1 MRVLICAQAFPP
13 LAKNAGG
20 VAKRYLSLCR
30 ACIDGLGWKVGLLTP
45 VNAEKSGEDDVD
57 RWLETENLK
66 HIRARGMQCTSV
78 DGKVVFWDIFSIYN
92 TCTFIHAVLCGGYDL
107 CIMDD
112 VPFRLV
118 ALLLTRALGMPS
130 ITTTHT
136 DITHLATY
144 RGVTAKFAWRLHL
157 AAARVVAVHASV
169 SQVFAETL
177 RLRYG
182 TPVQAVWP
190 VILWSPV
197 FRRPL
202 EDFAEQAAV
211 ERARWIKLLGFEPKA
226 IFLSAS
232 RWSSE
237 KRIHLLMHCIPEGC
251 ALVIVGDST
260 SEYADLIESSRSDNV
275 LPLRKM
281 LQAEE
286 LRTAFAACDV
296 LVSASNFETL
306 GNVVIEA
313 WCSGAP
319 VAVQPAQGH
328 LEFVRDG
335 ENSFLVD
342 FDDTAGARQK
352 LAQIVQG
359 GCGQAVQP
367 ALRELG
373 ERFRTQDFAS
383 EVHEALFEPAIR
395 QQSRWRRCPRRFL
408 VEPLLRIGLMV
419 LWFFM
424 WLIFGTFTRIFY
436 CVSRNPRFKFLPGAG
451 KAVEAETVQAK
462 AHSTA
467 AAKEAWSITVHTP
480 NSVDNRI
487 FAKQGG
493 A

>member
-30 ACIDGLGWKVGLLTP
+30 ACIDGLGGKVGLLTP

-57 RWLETENLK
+57 RWLETGALR

-78 DGKVVFWDIFSIYN
+78 DGKVIFWDIFSIYN

-144 RGVTAKFAWRLHL
+144 RGITAKLAWRMHL
-157 AAARVVAVHASV
+157 MAARVVAVHATV
-169 SQVFAETL
+169 SKVFAETL
-177 RLRYG
+177 HSRYG
-182 TPVQAVWP
+182 IPVQAVWP
-190 VILWSPV
+190 AILWSPV

-202 EDFAEQAAV
+202 DEFADQAAA

-237 KRIHLLMHCIPEGC
+237 KRIHLLLHCIPDGC

-281 LQAEE
+281 LQADE
-286 LRTAFAACDV
+286 LRTAYAACDV

-313 WCSGAP
+313 WCSGVP

-335 ENSFLVD
+335 QNSFLID
-342 FDDTAGARQK
+342 FDDAAGARQR
-352 LAQIVQG
+352 LAQIVQD

-367 ALRELG
+367 ALSALG
-373 ERFRTQDFAS
+373 EHFRTQDFPH
-383 EVHEALFEPAIR
+383 EVQEALLEPAMR
-395 QQSRWRRCPRRFL
+395 TRRRWRSCVRRCF
-408 VEPLLRIGLMV
+408 VEPPLRIGLML
-419 LWFFM
+419 LWLFM
-424 WLIFGTFTRIFY
+424 WLILGAFTRIFY
-436 CVSRNPRFKFLPGAG
+436 CASRNPRFKFLRGAG
-451 KAVEAETVQAK
+451 KAVEVETQSSK
-462 AHSTA
+462 ASLPTP
-467 AAKEAWSITVHTP
+467 KEAWSISVQSPKTVE
-480 NSVDNRI
+480 NRMM
-487 FAKQGG
+487 AKQGG